1 MNSSKAN
8 ILARLRQHPAPFAH
22 LPAPQTRR
30 VMHPLDDSTDLVGL
44 FCAQAQ
50 KLSAQVSLPTSP
62 AQAIELILQL
72 IGEDRSVLTWDFPHI
87 PLHGLEDALQQAHI
101 ERAPDRSDGVRVGI
115 SGVDAALAS
124 TGSIVVSAR
133 EGRSRAGLVVA
144 RPTHCRVNNWA
155 NPASFGCVVGA
166 PANRSG
172 RLPRG
177 GQSHHHHRC
186 QSYRRYW
193 HGIGF
198 GRTRTRPTY
207 RWSSY
212 RDVCP
217 SPIKRG
223 RFGCGTAQC
232 ELY

>member
-50 KLSAQVSLPTSP
+50 KLSAQVSLPASP

-72 IGEDRSVLTWDFPHI
+72 IGEDRSVLAWDFPHI

-133 EGRSRAGLVVA
+133 EGRSRAVSLLPALHIAVLTTGQILPHLDAWLAHQQTDLAGFRAVGNHIIITGASRTADIGMELVLGA
-144 RPTHCRVNNWA
+144 HG
-155 NPASFGCVVGA
+155 PAQLQMVI
-166 PANRSG
+166 
-172 RLPRG
+172 LP
-177 GQSHHHHRC
+177 
-186 QSYRRYW
+186 
-193 HGIGF
+193 
-198 GRTRTRPTY
+198 
-207 RWSSY
+207 
-212 RDVCP
+212 
-217 SPIKRG
+217 
-223 RFGCGTAQC
+223 
-232 ELY
+232 